1 MTINRKLPLVAL
13 RAFES
18 AARCGRHGDAAEELS
33 VTSGAISKHI
43 AQLET
48 FLGIRLFEGNRNRP
62 RLTAEGQAF
71 ATSLS
76 DAFEQIDAAVAAI
89 SRRDTGV
96 LDVACIGTLA
106 MRWLIPRLSNFS
118 QLYPNYDVCLST
130 DGQRINRSVD
140 VEILI
145 LPPDEAMGSECLPLF
160 NELVGLVFASNLQ
173 ERNISNEQKALSL
186 PRLGTQTRPH
196 AWTEWGRLTG
206 RDLGPTRTTSR
217 MFDHYHL
224 TIEACLNGL
233 GSMIAPLHLIGE
245 EVRSGKLIAPWGF
258 VESGYSYAVRS
269 ERPNHRKNSAFI
281 QWLQDETANMRTPIQ
296 ENFAA
301 LQN

>member
-1 MTINRKLPLVAL
+1 MAINRKIPLVAL

-18 AARCGRHGDAAEELS
+18 AARCGRHGDAADELS

-43 AQLET
+43 AQLEA

-62 RLTAEGQAF
+62 RLTAEGQAL
-71 ATSLS
+71 AISLT
-76 DAFEQIDAAVAAI
+76 DAFEQIDDAVAAI

-118 QLYPNYDVCLST
+118 HLYPNYDVCLST

-145 LPPDEAMGSECLPLF
+145 IPPNEAMGTECLPLF
-160 NELVGLVFASNLQ
+160 NELVGLVFASDLQ
-173 ERNISNEQKALSL
+173 DETISNEQKALSL

-196 AWTEWGRLTG
+196 AWAEWGRLTG
-206 RDLGPTRTTSR
+206 RDMAATRTTSR

-281 QWLQDETANMRTPIQ
+281 QWLQDETASMRTPIQ
-296 ENFAA
+296 NNFAA